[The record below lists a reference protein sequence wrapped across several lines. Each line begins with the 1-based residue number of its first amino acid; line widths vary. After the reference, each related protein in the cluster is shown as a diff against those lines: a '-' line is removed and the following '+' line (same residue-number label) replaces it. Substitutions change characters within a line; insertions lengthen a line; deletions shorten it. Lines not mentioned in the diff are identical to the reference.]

1 MIKKEIEINRDT
13 SEIGESEESEEK
25 YEEVAVK
32 RGIIEGKEY
41 LISSNNIVYDN
52 KSYKIIGRLILGK
65 IKDL

>member
-1 MIKKEIEINRDT
+1 MIKKKIEINRDT
-13 SEIGESEESEEK
+13 SEIEESEEE

-32 RGIIEGKEY
+32 REIIEGKEY

>member
-13 SEIGESEESEEK
+13 SEIEESEEE

-32 RGIIEGKEY
+32 REIIEGKEY

>member
-1 MIKKEIEINRDT
+1 MIKKKIEINRDT
-13 SEIGESEESEEK
+13 SEIEESEEE
-25 YEEVAVK
+25 YEEVGVK
-32 RGIIEGKEY
+32 REIIEGKEY

>member
-13 SEIGESEESEEK
+13 SEIEESEEE
-25 YEEVAVK
+25 YEEVGVK
-32 RGIIEGKEY
+32 REIIEGKEY